1 VNVRTTCETTTD
13 LVSSILA
20 GALTLND
27 VYYSW
32 EASAAMNYLFNFG
45 QALGFI
51 FIICI
56 AKHAAWNT
64 TVADPMSH
72 LDTYAGVGVPQQYG
86 NDGHPNGQA
95 HYYQQ
100 VPPTA
105 YNGGAHSIKP

>member
-1 VNVRTTCETTTD
+1 
-13 LVSSILA
+13 LS
-20 GALTLND
+20 LNY
-27 VYYSW
+27 VVYSW
-32 EASAAMNYLFNFG
+32 ESSVAQSYLFNFG
-45 QALGFI
+45 QALSLI
-51 FIICI
+51 FLICI
-56 AKHAAWNT
+56 AKHAAWNQST
-64 TVADPMSH
+64 TVTDPMAH